1 MQSSLT
7 GNKADRDFFSNHF
20 FAHNSPVE
28 WEFLLISYF
37 GFFQTYLT
45 SFNDKI
51 EHAEIEN
58 LWLELWSVWKEAS
71 QSPTRIKEFP
81 LLEVTMASV
90 FKGTFMGDVS
100 DTNSPG
106 PTQQAF
112 KTMAATQGTAYML
125 PLLASSFLQ
134 FSLEELDKE
143 NLSIFRKR
151 FAEAVTHGLKPRETR
166 PVAKTPECPNCGQ
179 QTILR
184 YQKQGPNPGQPF
196 WGCSRFP
203 NCRGTLPLYPDP
215 SRYPQFQDKERDETD
230 WFYEYMREAQGPSW
244 NE

>member
-1 MQSSLT
+1 MSDTSQSHWTAACRLMQSSLT

-134 FSLEELDKE
+134 FSLEEFKATRDSSCCQDTRMPELWSTNNSAISKTRTKSWTALLGMFTFSKLPRHTPS
-143 NLSIFRKR
+143 LSGPISLP
-151 FAEAVTHGLKPRETR
+151 AIPRQGTR
-166 PVAKTPECPNCGQ
+166 
-179 QTILR
+179 
-184 YQKQGPNPGQPF
+184 
-196 WGCSRFP
+196 
-203 NCRGTLPLYPDP
+203 
-215 SRYPQFQDKERDETD
+215 
-230 WFYEYMREAQGPSW
+230 
-244 NE
+244 